1 MMQYTLNLLDKIKS
15 EIQIIDL
22 EEDTTLNKSVKIISL
37 LKIYFN
43 ELKSYIS
50 EYSFKN
56 EIEEIHFFKDTKPQI
71 SSRLL
76 YYNCIRTTPRF
87 IERLF

>member
-43 ELKSYIS
+43 ELKSNIS

-71 SSRLL
+71 S
-76 YYNCIRTTPRF
+76 
-87 IERLF
+87 